1 MSSVDHLPFGVLLRR
16 LRLAAGRTQAALA
29 ELSGLSERAINDL
42 ERDPKRLPRLES
54 VALLANALRLSP
66 QDRAELLVAARPD
79 MTCTVGAGASP
90 LPIDGSQLKPP
101 AASQGPRHNLPHQ
114 LTSLVGREH
123 DVATVTALLRLDAV
137 RLVTLTG
144 PGGIGK
150 TRLALAAAAGL
161 ADAFAHGIWFV
172 RLSRL
177 TDPALVLP
185 TIAQT
190 LGLQVAGSRPIE
202 EVLRA
207 YLREKQLLLLLDNFE
222 QVVVAAPE
230 IASLLESSPGL
241 KALVT
246 SRMALRLRGEKKFL
260 VPPLALPPAAAAGQP
275 VSLERLAQYGAV
287 ALFIQQAQEAD
298 RGFQGTAVTAPAVA
312 AICARLDGLPLAIE
326 LAAAHV
332 KLLPPPALLQ
342 RLERRLPLLTGGAR
356 DLPERQQTMRAAL
369 AWSYDLLTAEEQ
381 RLFRRLCVFVG
392 GWSLEAAEAVCAA
405 PAGAQPLGVDMLE
418 GLSALVEKSL
428 VQRRED
434 HEEWEKQVG
443 AEPRFGMLQVIR
455 EYGLEQL
462 NASGEAEALRQEHA
476 CYFLMVAEQAEPN
489 LHGPK
494 QSICL
499 TRLEHELDNVRAAL
513 GWLGERA
520 EGERGLRLVAALTW
534 FWWARSHLREGLM
547 WLEGLLAQPAE
558 PGVIIG
564 TARPPGDA
572 QGSFVTGTVAG
583 RAHAL
588 FGVAWLHFALD
599 NYEAGRARLEASIA
613 LWRTIEDNRGLGRAL
628 ALLGEMTQAQG
639 DHTAARELE
648 EEALARCQKAGDAWG
663 AAWALEYLGHAAVES
678 GDCAA
683 AERWLSE
690 SLAGFRT
697 LGDTRGVAVALG
709 FLAHAA
715 YRQGDFDKARARAE
729 RALSLVRDLGNKWHE
744 AQALG
749 FFAEL
754 ARATG
759 DDAQAHALAE
769 ETLRLAR
776 EVGELP
782 VVPWTL
788 RNLGY
793 VALAQGH
800 IAAAVKHLQDAL
812 RLFDLR
818 GHRLGI
824 ACCLAGLAGTANAM
838 GAHAHAARLLGAAQA
853 LLDALCMR
861 LAPADSLAYE
871 RTLANVRAALSE
883 AGFGAAFTAGR
894 ALRTEEAV
902 AGALGLA
909 GAS

>member
-1 MSSVDHLPFGVLLRR
+1 MSSADHLPFGALLRR

-54 VALLANALRLSP
+54 VALLADALRLSP
-66 QDRAELLVAARPD
+66 QERAELLAAARPD
-79 MTCTVGAGASP
+79 VARPDVVGISALLA
-90 LPIDGSQLKPP
+90 DGSRLEPP
-101 AASQGPRHNLPHQ
+101 VAPLGPRHNLPLQ

-123 DVATVTALLRLDAV
+123 EVVTVTALLRQDAV

-161 ADAFAHGIWFV
+161 ADAFAHGVWFV
-172 RLSRL
+172 RLARL

-207 YLREKQLLLLLDNFE
+207 YLRDKRMLLLLDNFE

-230 IASLLESSPGL
+230 IAALLESSPGL

-246 SRMALRLRGEKKFL
+246 SRMVLRLRGEKVFV
-260 VPPLALPPAAAAGQP
+260 VPPLALPPAAAARHP
-275 VSLERLAQYGAV
+275 WSPERLAQYAAV
-287 ALFIQQAQEAD
+287 ALFIQRAQDAERD
-298 RGFQGTAVTAPAVA
+298 FQGTAVSAPAVA

-326 LAAAHV
+326 LAATHV

-369 AWSYDLLTAEEQ
+369 GWSYDLLTPEEQ

-392 GWSLEAAEAVCAA
+392 GCTLEAAEAVCAA
-405 PAGAQPLGVDMLE
+405 PVGAQPLGVEVLA

-428 VQRRED
+428 VQRRE
-434 HEEWEKQVG
+434 EREGV
-443 AEPRFGMLQVIR
+443 EPRFGMLQVIR

-462 NASGEAEALRQEHA
+462 DASGEAEALRQAHA
-476 CYFLMVAEQAEPN
+476 LHLLMVAEQAEPK
-489 LHGPK
+489 LHGSE
-494 QSICL
+494 QHVWL
-499 TRLEHELDNVRAAL
+499 ARLEREQDNVRAAL
-513 GWLGERA
+513 GWLSERA
-520 EGERGLRLVAALTW
+520 EVERGLRLAAALTW
-534 FWWARSHLREGLM
+534 FWWARSHLQEGLI
-547 WLEGLLAQPAE
+547 WLDGLLAQSAE
-558 PGVIIG
+558 PAVIR
-564 TARPPGDA
+564 AASPPGDGQDA
-572 QGSFVTGTVAG
+572 GSARAAPR

-588 FGVAWLHFALD
+588 FGAAWLHFTLD
-599 NYEAGRARLEASIA
+599 DYKASRARLEASIA
-613 LWRTIEDNRGLGRAL
+613 LWREIKDDRGLGRAL
-628 ALLGEMTQAQG
+628 ALLGEMTQAEG
-639 DHTAARELE
+639 NYAAARALE

-663 AAWALEYLGHAAVES
+663 VAWALEYLGHAAVES
-678 GDCAA
+678 EDCAA
-683 AERWLSE
+683 GEQWLAQSV
-690 SLAGFRT
+690 AGFRA

-709 FLAHAA
+709 LLAHAA
-715 YRQGDFDKARARAE
+715 YIQGDFDRARARAE
-729 RALSLVRDLGNKWHE
+729 QSLSLVRDLGNKWE
-744 AQALG
+744 ESLQLG
-749 FFAEL
+749 FLAEL

-759 DDAQAHALAE
+759 DDAQARALAE

-793 VALAQGH
+793 VELAQGDM
-800 IAAAVKHLQDAL
+800 AAAARRLQDAL

-818 GHRLGI
+818 GHQLGI
-824 ACCLAGLAGTANAM
+824 ACCLAGLAGVAATI
-838 GAHAHAARLLGAAQA
+838 GAHVRAARLLGAAQA
-853 LLDALCMR
+853 LLDALGVR
-861 LAPADSLAYE
+861 LAPADTLAYE
-871 RTLANVRAALSE
+871 RTLAAVQAALGE
-883 AGFGAAFTAGR
+883 ADFDAALAAGR

-902 AGALGLA
+902 AEAQGIA